1 MARAGLDRLGLDG
14 HITDRLGLDVMLPA
28 PGQGALAVQ
37 CRSGDQAVLEVL
49 ETIDEPRVR
58 AAVAAERAFLEG
70 LGGGCS
76 APVGAFATAQKS
88 SAGWELNLKTVV
100 GMADGSRMIRLER
113 SGYDPVELGR
123 ASAEEALTNGAGPI
137 MSASSDSQG
146 SPLGGKRV
154 VVTRAREQARRF
166 CRRLE
171 AAGAVPVVVPVI
183 RIVPPADTGEIERAF
198 AGLDR
203 CEWAIFT
210 SVNGVKQ
217 CWSAMAGRG
226 LDTALFA
233 NVRVA
238 AVGAATADEL
248 RVRGVE
254 PDFVPERYVGEEIA
268 RGLKDLEGKRVCL
281 LRAKVAGSGLPD
293 LLHEKGA
300 DVLDVAVYENV
311 PEEIGPQEAA
321 QLKSGVDIVTFTSG
335 STVEN
340 FVSAVRGRPDL
351 ERILEGVPCACIGP
365 VTETVARD
373 RNMNVAVV
381 ADVHTTDGLYDA
393 LVAYFDR
400 EKGSWLTVQ
409 E

>member
-1 MARAGLDRLGLDG
+1 
-14 HITDRLGLDVMLPA
+14 MLPA

-37 CRSGDQAVLEVL
+37 CREGDQDVLEVL
-49 ETIDEPRVR
+49 EAIDEPGVR
-58 AAVAAERAFLEG
+58 SEVAAERTFLEG

-76 APVGAFATAQKS
+76 APVGAFARAQRRA
-88 SAGWELNLKTVV
+88 AGWEMNLKTVV
-100 GMADGSRMIRLER
+100 GSVDGSLMIRLER
-113 SGYDPVELGR
+113 TGNDPVELGR
-123 ASAEEALTNGAGPI
+123 ASAKEALARGAGPI
-137 MSASSDSQG
+137 MSASG
-146 SPLGGKRV
+146 ASPGTALSGKRV

-183 RIVPPADTGEIERAF
+183 RIVPPADTGAIDRAF
-198 AGLDR
+198 AVLDR

-210 SVNGVKQ
+210 SVNGVKHW
-217 CWSAMAGRG
+217 WSAMTGRG
-226 LDTALFA
+226 VDAALFA

-238 AVGAATADEL
+238 AVGAATAEEL

-268 RGLKDLEGKRVCL
+268 RGLEDLEGKRVCL
-281 LRAKVAGSGLPD
+281 LRAKVAGSGLPE
-293 LLHEKGA
+293 LLRERGA

-335 STVEN
+335 STVDN
-340 FVSAVRGRPDL
+340 FVSAVRGRPGL
-351 ERILEGVPCACIGP
+351 ERALEGVPCACIGP
-365 VTETVARD
+365 VTEAVARD
-373 RNMNVAVV
+373 LGMNVAAV
-381 ADVHTTDGLYDA
+381 ADIHTTDGLYDA

-400 EKGSWLTVQ
+400 EKG
-409 E
+409 